1 MLGPTRLTVSAV
13 DDSTAVDKRWFQ
25 LCTLRTYFF
34 LFRFGVTDRGGF
46 RRPAAAFADRGRV
59 LYLPGEPGGAEGGRV
74 SPSLGAS
81 AVPAWWRGAP
91 GLVAQ
96 GVCACVCACVRAP
109 SWFIFLMFLSS
120 MAL

>member
-1 MLGPTRLTVSAV
+1 MYA
-13 DDSTAVDKRWFQ
+13 DD
-25 LCTLRTYFF
+25 LFF
-34 LFRFGVTDRGGF
+34 LFRFGVTDRGGC

-81 AVPAWWRGAP
+81 AMPAWWRGAP

-96 GVCACVCACVRAP
+96 GVCACVRVCARAVVVHLLDFSLFDGVIGRIHP
-109 SWFIFLMFLSS
+109 LLR
-120 MAL
+120 